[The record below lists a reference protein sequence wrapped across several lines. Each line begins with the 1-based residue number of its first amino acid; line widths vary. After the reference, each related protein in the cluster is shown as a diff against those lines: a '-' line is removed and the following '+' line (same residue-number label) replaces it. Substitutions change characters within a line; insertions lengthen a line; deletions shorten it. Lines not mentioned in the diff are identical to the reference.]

1 MRMSAAVEIKG
12 EILKNLHLG
21 SRNLLEYRI
30 YNKDINN
37 VTRLRSRITL
47 SYNIGKISRI
57 KVFDELFF
65 NLSGK
70 DIQYFFNQNRL
81 GAAVNFKVQSNMS
94 LDLGYLRLTRL
105 TSNHF
110 QKVYEN
116 AILLSFAYQL
126 VQRGEKSKN
135 F

>member
-1 MRMSAAVEIKG
+1 M
-12 EILKNLHLG
+12 LH
-21 SRNLLEYRI
+21 LLEYRI
-30 YNKDINN
+30 YNKETSNI
-37 VTRLRSRITL
+37 TRLRSRITL
-47 SYNIGKISRI
+47 SYNITNKIGI
-57 KVFDELFF
+57 KVSDELFF

-70 DIQYFFNQNRL
+70 EIQYFFSQNRL
-81 GAAVNFKVQSNMS
+81 GTSLSFKIQPNMS

-116 AILLSFAYQL
+116 AILLGFAYQL